1 MRISDWSSDVCSSD
15 LITILSASVTSVTGN
30 VLVTFPVTTIDRTWV
45 RLSCV
50 SGVLSGNTGKSF
62 VLVSS
67 PNVKQANNTINTSST
82 ALADAAI
89 KAWNAANGLAQ
100 TSPIVTT
107 PPTGTQTNTA
117 SKDRKSTRLNSSH

>member
-15 LITILSASVTSVTGN
+15 LGN
-30 VLVTFPVTTIDRTWV
+30 VLVTIPGTTIDRTWV
-45 RLSCV
+45 RLSGV

>member
-15 LITILSASVTSVTGN
+15 LITIMSDSGTSVTGN
-30 VLVTFPVTTIDRTWV
+30 VLVTIPGTTIDRTWV
-45 RLSCV
+45 RLSGV

-82 ALADAAI
+82 ALTDAAI
-89 KAWNAANGLAQ
+89 KVWNEPNGLEQ
-100 TSPIVTT
+100 TSAISTKA
-107 PPTGTQTNTA
+107 PTGQPRNT
-117 SKDRKSTRLNSSH
+117 